1 LLVVIYEFVLVLPV
15 PSAVGGNAVVVVL
28 VAFANNAAPS
38 KSSGSFYDP
47 SNGPGT
53 PLS

>member
-1 LLVVIYEFVLVLPV
+1 MVLPV
-15 PSAVGGNAVVVVL
+15 PSAVGENYVVVL
-28 VAFANNAAPS
+28 LVALVNNAAPS

-47 SNGPGT
+47 SNGPGE